1 MDDWVCICSEY
12 SCSRVKELTGSMS
25 NRTVLFVDVGYA
37 KTSLFVVEF
46 GPT

>member
-1 MDDWVCICSEY
+1 MDDWVCISSEY
-12 SCSRVKELTGSMS
+12 SFTRVKDLTGSIS
-25 NRTVLFVDVGYA
+25 SRTVLFVDVGYA